1 MSEWLAP
8 EATRYPE
15 RADPGF
21 GWRQRLERALLIWP
35 ARYRHLR
42 VRRELARLEG
52 DTDGSTVPEQVL
64 RDRIRL
70 QGLTT
75 QSLALWYAWAR
86 ERGADND
93 VMAGALALIRKMAVQ
108 CDLPES
114 RAGMIAFASAAI
126 ALSGH
131 NVHVLTPDDTCTL
144 ELEPLLQAHL
154 QCLGLRAAVIES
166 GSPVKQR
173 RIGYQAAVTI
183 LSAREVLR
191 DYLYDRLQLRPRQG
205 EISRKLGRLV
215 DLDPLQ
221 DARMCG
227 LPFGIIV
234 DANRILVD
242 QACEPMTIA
251 GCTDP
256 DHERAWA
263 ETALSL
269 ARDLVE
275 GLHFTVEAD
284 LRIRLTGAGEI
295 HLEQC
300 TADLPGVWRNSH
312 RRTADISLALRAL
325 RLEPGHHY
333 RLDGQRVE
341 TRTDTSMPD
350 GMIQLLEVREGIPV
364 TGRTVARGKLTFQR
378 LFRRYEGLAA
388 LCSDT
393 RYIRDELWR
402 IYGLSSYI
410 ATPASTESVPD
421 LCLLSETETRLVN
434 AISTFSESLGQRC
447 GFAIASWRMRNR
459 RKAAESLRR
468 NLLRHDYQTGNMTA
482 FSGRAE

>member
-1 MSEWLAP
+1 MSEWPAP
-8 EATRYPE
+8 ETTRYPE
-15 RADPGF
+15 RAEPGF

-35 ARYRHLR
+35 ARFRHLW

-52 DTDGSTVPEQVL
+52 GADGSTVPEQLL

-75 QSLALWYAWAR
+75 QSLVLWYAWAR
-86 ERGADND
+86 ERGADDD
-93 VMAGALALIRKMAVQ
+93 VMEGALALVRGMAVQ

-173 RIGYQAAVTI
+173 RMGYQAAVTI
-183 LSAREVLR
+183 LSAREALR
-191 DYLYDRLQLRPRQG
+191 DYLYDRLQRRPRQG
-205 EISRKLGRLV
+205 EITRKLGRLV

-251 GCTDP
+251 GRTDP
-256 DHERAWA
+256 EQERAWA
-263 ETALSL
+263 ESALAL

-275 GLHFTVEAD
+275 GLHFTVETD
-284 LRIRLTGAGEI
+284 QSIRLTGAGEI

-300 TADLPGVWRNSH
+300 AADLPGIWRNSH
-312 RRTADISLALRAL
+312 RRTADVSLALRAL
-325 RLEPGHHY
+325 RLDPGHHY
-333 RLDGQRVE
+333 RLVDQRVE
-341 TRTDTSMPD
+341 FRTGTSMPD
-350 GMIQLLEVREGIPV
+350 GMIQLLEAREGIPV
-364 TGRTVARGKLTFQR
+364 SGRTVARGKLTFQR
-378 LFRRYEGLAA
+378 FFRRYDRLAA
-388 LCSDT
+388 LCTDA

-402 IYGLSSYI
+402 IYGLSSFDV
-410 ATPASTESVPD
+410 TSASAEPVPD
-421 LCLLSETETRLVN
+421 LCLLGKTEKRLVN
-434 AISTFSESLGQRC
+434 AVSACSESLGQQC
-447 GFAIASWRMRNR
+447 GIALASRRMRSR
-459 RKAAESLRR
+459 RKAAEYLRR
-468 NLLRHDYQTGNMTA
+468 NLLRHDYQAGNMTA